1 METEF
6 MNLFHNALLNFDVI
20 GSIFVKL
27 E

>member
-6 MNLFHNALLNFDVI
+6 MNFIRNALLNFDVI
-20 GSIFVKL
+20 GSIFVMP